1 MPKKK
6 SKSPH
11 TEKTLKNLRI
21 DNLKKE
27 LDNLKKK
34 GDENYSPKI
43 GRQIKQ
49 AEKKIKDAAQLTRCT
64 CFKRGCKTPFE
75 VL

>member
-49 AEKKIKDAAQLTRCT
+49 TEKKIKDAA
-64 CFKRGCKTPFE
+64 
-75 VL
+75 

>member
-27 LDNLKKK
+27 LNNLKKK

-49 AEKKIKDAAQLTRCT
+49 AEKKIKDAA
-64 CFKRGCKTPFE
+64 
-75 VL
+75 

>member
-1 MPKKK
+1 MPKKS

-27 LDNLKKK
+27 LENLKKK
-34 GDENYSPKI
+34 GEDNYSPKI
-43 GRQIKQ
+43 ARQIKQ
-49 AEKKIKDAAQLTRCT
+49 AEKKIKDAA
-64 CFKRGCKTPFE
+64 
-75 VL
+75 

>member
-1 MPKKK
+1 MPRKK

-11 TEKTLKNLRI
+11 TEKTLKNIRI

-27 LDNLKKK
+27 LNNLKKK
-34 GDENYSPKI
+34 GEEEYSPKI

-49 AEKKIKDAAQLTRCT
+49 AEKKIKDAA
-64 CFKRGCKTPFE
+64 
-75 VL
+75 